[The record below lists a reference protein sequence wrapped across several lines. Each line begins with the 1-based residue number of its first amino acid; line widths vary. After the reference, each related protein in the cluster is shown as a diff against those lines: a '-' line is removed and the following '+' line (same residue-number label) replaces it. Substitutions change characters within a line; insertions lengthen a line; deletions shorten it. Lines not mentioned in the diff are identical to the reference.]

1 MTHLSER
8 SANILN
14 AVVRDYIHTAEPVGS
29 KVVAA
34 LCGLGLSP
42 ATIRG
47 LMAQLESQGFL
58 TQPHAS
64 AGRIPTEKAFRFYVD
79 GLPEPQDLPKGDKDV
94 LLKGFES
101 SSGAQGAFVGTAR
114 SLAALTGCACLM
126 FMPNK
131 DNFTI
136 RQINIVRVDARRVIV
151 MMVSSLGVA
160 ASRLLDIGEEATSL
174 DIEKTCN
181 YLNSIAGGLTVAEL
195 RSMIVAE
202 MRKEKNLYDELLAK
216 ALRLG
221 AMALD
226 AKASDDN
233 GLFVEGKLNVLGQ
246 PEFRDDVERM
256 KMLFAAFEEK
266 VLLVKMLDKSME
278 DGGLR
283 IYLGSESM
291 IKEFEGL
298 SFVTAVY
305 GANARSIPA
314 GMLGVMGPVRMNY
327 SKVIPL
333 VNYTATL
340 LSMAL

>member
-1 MTHLSER
+1 MHLNER
-8 SANILN
+8 NKNILN
-14 AVVRDYIHTAEPVGS
+14 AVLEDYIHTAEHVGS
-29 KVVAA
+29 KAVAE

-42 ATIRG
+42 ATIRS
-47 LMAQLESQGFL
+47 LMAELESQGFL
-58 TQPHAS
+58 MQPHAS

-79 GLPEPQDLPKGDKDV
+79 GLPEPQDLPKGDKDA

-101 SSGAQGAFVGTAR
+101 SSGDYGEGAFVGTAR

-131 DNFTI
+131 DNFI
-136 RQINIVRVDARRVIV
+136 IKQINIVRVDAGRVIV
-151 MMVSSLGVA
+151 MMVSSIGVA
-160 ASRLLDIGEEATSL
+160 LSKLLDIGEDETSL

-181 YLNSIAGGLTVAEL
+181 YLNSIAGGLTVAAL
-195 RSMIVAE
+195 RSVIVAE

-221 AMALD
+221 AMALSTS
-226 AKASDDN
+226 AAQDN

-256 KMLFAAFEEK
+256 KTLFMAFEEK
-266 VLLVKMLDKSME
+266 ALLVKMLDKSME
-278 DGGLR
+278 DGKLR
-283 IYLGSESM
+283 TYLGSESM

-298 SFVTAVY
+298 SFVTSAY
-305 GANARSIPA
+305 GTNTRSI
-314 GMLGVMGPVRMNY
+314 GMLAVMGPVRMNY

-340 LSMAL
+340 LSSAF

>member
-1 MTHLSER
+1 MNER
-8 SANILN
+8 SINILN
-14 AVVRDYIHTAEPVGS
+14 AVLEDYIRTAEPVGS
-29 KVVAA
+29 KAVAK

-47 LMAQLESQGFL
+47 LMAELESQGFL

-79 GLPEPQDLPKGDKDV
+79 GLPQPQELPKVDKDA

-101 SSGAQGAFVGTAR
+101 SDYGEGAFVGTAR

-126 FMPNK
+126 FMPSK
-131 DNFTI
+131 DNFII
-136 RQINIVRVDARRVIV
+136 REINIVRVDAGRVIV
-151 MMVSSLGVA
+151 VIVSSLGVA
-160 ASRLLDIGEEATSL
+160 LSRLLDIGIEATSL

-195 RSMIVAE
+195 RSIIVAE
-202 MRKEKNLYDELLAK
+202 MKKEKNAYDALLAR

-221 AMALD
+221 AMALET
-226 AKASDDN
+226 KAVDDD
-233 GLFVEGKLNVLGQ
+233 GLFVEGKLNVLDQ
-246 PEFRDDVERM
+246 PEFRDDVERI
-256 KMLFAAFEEK
+256 KTLIVAFEEK
-266 VLLVKMLDKSME
+266 ALLVKMLDKSME
-278 DGGLR
+278 DGGIR

-298 SFVTAVY
+298 SFVTVGY
-305 GANARSIPA
+305 GGANARFNRA
-314 GMLGVMGPVRMNY
+314 GMLAVMGPVRMNY

-340 LSMAL
+340 LSSAC